1 MWNELQAGIECLTQ
15 LLLLIDIMS
24 SSVISDPQL
33 NEAAAVL
40 QQQLIYNGEVLDI
53 SLESLRSYKEGT
65 QSLAYLNAS
74 VHLAYALLRMLER
87 WGKENTGAVYVR
99 KKKPGKRK
107 KATGKPCILHLQCH
121 FKLSQVRDLLMKMGC
136 LTSRTNLMGIVR
148 RRSSTRQCSPLM
160 PLKWCAA

>member
-33 NEAAAVL
+33 NEAAAIL

-53 SLESLRSYKEGT
+53 ALESLRSYKEGT
-65 QSLAYLNAS
+65 QSLTYLNGS

-99 KKKPGKRK
+99 KRKSGKRK
-107 KATGKPCILHLQCH
+107 KITGKPCIFHL
-121 FKLSQVRDLLMKMGC
+121 G
-136 LTSRTNLMGIVR
+136 
-148 RRSSTRQCSPLM
+148 
-160 PLKWCAA
+160 